1 MGKLVWMATGGVDDL
16 TSASTWFTE
25 TQTSTGIQNVK
36 LKYTILNCNLAK
48 YESETVYI
56 VCKVCPIKLA
66 ELPVE
71 VVARTARDYSP
82 GAH

>member
-1 MGKLVWMATGGVDDL
+1 MATGGVVDL
-16 TSASTWFTE
+16 TSAPTWFTE
-25 TQTSTGIQNVK
+25 TKSSTGIQSVK
-36 LKYTILNCNLAK
+36 LKYTILNRNLAK
-48 YESETVYI
+48 YESETVDI